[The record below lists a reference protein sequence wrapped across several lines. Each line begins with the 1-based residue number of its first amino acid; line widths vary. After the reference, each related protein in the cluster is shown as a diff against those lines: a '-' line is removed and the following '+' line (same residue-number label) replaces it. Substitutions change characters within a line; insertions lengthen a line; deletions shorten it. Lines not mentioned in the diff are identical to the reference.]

1 MESGEG
7 KMEMEKREVTRKK
20 SSFRSSQSISCSACG
35 SQAARE
41 NARYCLVCGK
51 VLSED
56 YQPLDTIRSAHRL
69 QGKSFLVENAETE
82 EITDLFAREENAVSE
97 TAWACFVYSM
107 VPYLGI
113 IFVPMTFVVGGAGI
127 AASYKYP
134 KIGGRKLAVLSVGLS
149 FVVLAIQILLW
160 WLLYL
165 VPKQ

>member
-1 MESGEG
+1 MESGEW
-7 KMEMEKREVTRKK
+7 KMENKRREFLNRN
-20 SSFRSSQSISCSACG
+20 SSVRFQQTPTCPACG
-35 SQAARE
+35 TASARE

-69 QGKSFLVENAETE
+69 QGKSFLVENAESE

-113 IFVPMTFVVGGAGI
+113 VFIPMTFVIGGAGI

-134 KIGGRKLAVLSVGLS
+134 RMGGRKLAMVSIGLSVL
-149 FVVLAIQILLW
+149 VLVIQILLW

-165 VPKQ
+165 VPKL